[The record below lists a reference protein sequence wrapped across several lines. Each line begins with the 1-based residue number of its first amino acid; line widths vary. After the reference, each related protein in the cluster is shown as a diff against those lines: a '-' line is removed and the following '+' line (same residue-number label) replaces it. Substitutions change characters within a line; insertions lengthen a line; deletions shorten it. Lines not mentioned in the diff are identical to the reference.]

1 MERRG
6 AGWPRIAVG
15 VLLLGGCSDSC
26 GTETQPGVVGELGNG
41 RFHYACT
48 SPSDPACEASGTIAD
63 ADYFPTCIALGG
75 RFELDYELLDAS
87 ALESD
92 ELTPVLY
99 IDSVNQ
105 RFFEGTSPFRALRV
119 GRAAFVVRESERVLD
134 LLHLDIVEPDA
145 MDIVA
150 REPASPTAAI
160 ELPAGDTE
168 VLRVFPRSSTC
179 TQLGGGVT
187 IEAESSDPLVATVA
201 AGDELRIQGQANG
214 TAVVTVRLG
223 ALEQTIAVT
232 VVDGPIDPDT
242 SPIGESTSSG
252 PGSDDGTTDPDTG
265 TATDDPSTSDPGT
278 GSTGD
283 PGTGTTDTSGASTGT
298 TTMGGT

>member
-1 MERRG
+1 MGRRRRR
-6 AGWPRIAVG
+6 WPRLAALAL
-15 VLLLGGCSDSC
+15 VLCGCTDSC
-26 GTETQPGVVGELGNG
+26 GSHTDPGVIGELGNG
-41 RFHYACT
+41 RFHYTCGG
-48 SPSDPACEASGTIAD
+48 PSDPACETSTSD
-63 ADYFPTCIALGG
+63 VEYFPTCIALGG
-75 RFELDYELLDAS
+75 AFELDYELLDAS

-99 IDSVNQ
+99 IESINA
-105 RFFEGTSPFRALRV
+105 RFFDGTSPFRALRV
-119 GRAAFVVRESERVLD
+119 GRAAFVVREGERVLD

-150 REPASPTAAI
+150 REPATPTAAL

-179 TQLGGGVT
+179 TQLGGAIP
-187 IEAESSDPLVATVA
+187 IEAESSDLAIVSVA
-201 AGDELRIQGQANG
+201 AGDELRIQGQAPG

-242 SPIGESTSSG
+242 GPSGESSSSG
-252 PGSDDGTTDPDTG
+252 TSEGGSDTG
-265 TATDDPSTSDPGT
+265 TT
-278 GSTGD
+278 D
-283 PGTGTTDTSGASTGT
+283 PGTGTTDAGTTSDPGTGTGTTGDTAGASTGGSST
-298 TTMGGT
+298 TGGT